1 MKKQTIF
8 STLIATAAL
17 SCALIA
23 RPQPDNNAF
32 KKIKPVDEKL
42 LPLAFGSVKPMGWIK
57 QQLAENL
64 NGFTGH
70 LDSLAP
76 DLIIN
81 DDIYGKDRLGKNIKS
96 KDLGAIA
103 EGGEWTVQYL
113 WWNSETQSNW
123 WDGYIRTA
131 ILLNDSAA
139 LKKVKVYI
147 SHILSTQD
155 ADGYLGIY
163 DKDLR
168 YHFNNENG
176 ELWSKTTLLRGLLAW
191 YEYSR
196 DKTVLTAITRA
207 VDNVLA
213 NYPVN
218 HSHPFYSDKPY
229 AGGLTHGLMFTDV
242 LEALYRL
249 TGNHD
254 YLDYCIFM
262 YQDFSSFTLSEDAQ
276 YKKLLDTSLSF
287 YGHGVHTYEHLRT
300 VAAAYYASGNDS
312 LALAL
317 KIFLYKISKYT
328 LPSGAAA
335 GDEFIGARTADAT
348 NTGYEFCSL
357 HELMEG
363 YISLLAKT
371 GNALYG
377 DKTERLFFNAAQG
390 AMHPSQ
396 SAICYLKTDN
406 SWSLTGG
413 KNGDTSDI
421 HQTRYRYSPV
431 HKEAAVC
438 CVPNAGRIGPAY
450 VQNMW
455 MKEQGALVATLL
467 GPCEL
472 STSLEGNNI
481 LIKETTGYPYT
492 NTVSFNIKTGK
503 PQTFTIK
510 IRKPSWATK
519 ISSSAAYKI
528 ENNFIVITRQWNNN
542 TVNLSFEASATIMH
556 TAGNE
561 IYLMYGPLVLAH
573 PIEAKEKITRQYSV
587 GGLKELQYSP
597 VSDIRYQYNR
607 SDLQL
612 TRVKNTAT
620 PEFHVNML
628 EPESGKLT
636 SLMLEPMGKTILRQ
650 VTFKLHE

>member
-1 MKKQTIF
+1 MIGLTLTICAQT
-8 STLIATAAL
+8 
-17 SCALIA
+17 
-23 RPQPDNNAF
+23 NADAF
-32 KKIKPVDEKL
+32 EKIKPIPEKL
-42 LPLAFGSVKPMGWIK
+42 QPLSFGSVKPTGWLK

-64 NGFTGH
+64 NGFTGY

-76 DLIIN
+76 DLIIK
-81 DDIYGKDRLGKNIKS
+81 DGIYGKDRLSKNVKS

-103 EGGEWTVQYL
+103 EGGDWTVQYL

-123 WDGYIRTA
+123 WDGYVRTA
-131 ILLNDSAA
+131 ILLNDSTA
-139 LKKVKVYI
+139 LKKVKAYI
-147 SHILSTQD
+147 VHILSTQD

-168 YHFNNENG
+168 YHFKNENG

-191 YEYSR
+191 YEYSN
-196 DKTVLTAITRA
+196 DKTVFTAITRA

-213 NYPVN
+213 NYPIN
-218 HSHPFYSDKPY
+218 QSQPFYSDKPY
-229 AGGLTHGLMFTDV
+229 AGGLTHGLVFTDV
-242 LEALYRL
+242 LEEMYRL
-249 TGNHD
+249 TGKHD

-262 YQDFSSFTLSEDAQ
+262 YRNFSSFTLSEDAQ
-276 YKKLLDTSLSF
+276 YKKLLDTSLPF

-300 VAAAYYASGNDS
+300 VAAAFYASGNDS
-312 LALAL
+312 LHQALQD
-317 KIFLYKISKYT
+317 FLYKIDKYT

-335 GDEFIGARTADAT
+335 GDEFIGGRIADAT
-348 NTGYEFCSL
+348 NTGYEYCSM

-363 YISLLAKT
+363 YISLFAKT

-390 AMHPSQ
+390 ARHPSQ
-396 SAICYLKTDN
+396 SSICYLKTDN

-450 VQNMW
+450 IQNMW
-455 MKEQGALVATLL
+455 MKENDTLVATLL

-472 STSLEGNNI
+472 NTSLDDNNI
-481 LIKETTGYPYT
+481 LVKEITNYPYG
-492 NTVSFNIKTGK
+492 NTLSFKIQTGK
-503 PQTFTIK
+503 PQTFAIK

-519 ISSSAAYKI
+519 INSSITYQI
-528 ENNFIVITRQWNNN
+528 ENDFIVINRQWNNN
-542 TVNLSFEASATIMH
+542 TINISFETAATIKH

-561 IYLMYGPLVLAH
+561 IYFMYGPLVLAH
-573 PIEAKEKITRQYSV
+573 SVDAKEKITRQFSV
-587 GGLKELQYSP
+587 AGLKELQYSP
-597 VSDIRYQYNR
+597 TSNVRYQYNK

-612 TRVKNTAT
+612 TRITNNTK
-620 PEFHVNML
+620 PEFHVKMFN
-628 EPESGKLT
+628 PQSGKSELIT
-636 SLMLEPMGKTILRQ
+636 LEPMGKTILRQ
-650 VTFKLHE
+650 VTFKSQE